1 MVCSAEKP
9 RCENLIDATILFAD
23 NFTPACIAV
32 RLVLCLGAHV
42 AHASPFFVVSFDQAV
57 RGFRLMGKAI
67 GEWGGLLPVFV
78 LIAFRAGTASNGR
91 YTGIKPAFL
100 SLSGVAIQLHTHT
113 HTTPHHT
120 GNLQADL

>member
-42 AHASPFFVVSFDQAV
+42 AHASPFLFLFCFFFDQAV

-67 GEWGGLLPVFV
+67 GEWGG
-78 LIAFRAGTASNGR
+78 
-91 YTGIKPAFL
+91 YYQYL
-100 SLSGVAIQLHTHT
+100 S
-113 HTTPHHT
+113 
-120 GNLQADL
+120 

>member
-32 RLVLCLGAHV
+32 MLVLCLGAHV
-42 AHASPFFVVSFDQAV
+42 AHASPFFFVVSFDQAV

-113 HTTPHHT
+113 HTHHTTPHR
-120 GNLQADL
+120 

>member
-1 MVCSAEKP
+1 MCSAEKP

-42 AHASPFFVVSFDQAV
+42 AHASPFCFYFFVFVFFDQAV

-67 GEWGGLLPVFV
+67 GEWGLLPIFV
-78 LIAFRAGTASNGR
+78 LIAFRQGQRVTADTR
-91 YTGIKPAFL
+91 E
-100 SLSGVAIQLHTHT
+100 
-113 HTTPHHT
+113 
-120 GNLQADL
+120 